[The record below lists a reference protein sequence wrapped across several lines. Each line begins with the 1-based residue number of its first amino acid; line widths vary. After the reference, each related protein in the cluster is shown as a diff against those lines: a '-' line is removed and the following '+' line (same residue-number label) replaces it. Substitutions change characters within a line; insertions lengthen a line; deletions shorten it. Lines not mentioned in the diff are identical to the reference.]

1 MERRQIII
9 YALFVFAVGYG
20 IYFHFLSDGNNKPA
34 KYEDRP
40 QKELTAAIA
49 QISISDADANAEAKL
64 RVKNNYDWGRNP
76 FKNKT
81 ASAGR
86 NKDAHVSHVR
96 APRPRLTA
104 ISIDGPDTFVVANS
118 RVVSTGEKIGI
129 WKFRKADKEKALF
142 DGPNG
147 PVWVQLGG

>member
-20 IYFHFLSDGNNKPA
+20 IYFHFLSDENNQAA
-34 KYEDRP
+34 KHEGRP
-40 QKELTAAIA
+40 LKELTAAAA
-49 QISISDADANAEAKL
+49 QILILGVDNGAKAELPPNK
-64 RVKNNYDWGRNP
+64 NYDWGRNP
-76 FKNKT
+76 FKNKI
-81 ASAGR
+81 ASVSR
-86 NKDAHVSHVR
+86 NKTAPVSHVR
-96 APRPRLTA
+96 AARPRLTA
-104 ISIDGPDTFVVANS
+104 ISIDGPDTFVVVNS
-118 RVVSTGEKIGI
+118 RVISTGENIGI